1 MTERELIQEVPIF
14 EDIFIEELTEGEDN
28 SLKLLTIKGTASRGD
43 MFNKN
48 NRMYPTKVLKKVAEK
63 LQPTL
68 KSGKFTGQLDHP
80 GWFDDGGLQKTAIKF
95 TKLWMDGDDLRFEGN
110 VIPTTPGKELEVLL
124 RAGVGIGM
132 STRGYGTV
140 LPYKNKNGKEDAKRT
155 VIQDDFELVGVDAV
169 LNESN
174 KYGKVS
180 QFEQMKGGHKVELTL
195 EQLKTD
201 YPELV
206 EELSGEL
213 TTSIN
218 ADFDTKV
225 KAEVDKQVA
234 DQTEALKDS
243 IKAEM
248 SESQDVKDAK
258 DFINKLVESI
268 KPFIPGQEEYV
279 NTEKQ
284 KEIDALTDQL
294 AQATETAKTTQTELD
309 ALKEEK
315 DAAEA
320 QQKVA
325 DHVASKVEGHR
336 FSAQLKDRLS
346 KCTTVEDVDAT
357 FDAEVSYIESLVK
370 AVDPKGEGFAE
381 GNKDDDATSTK
392 GDTEK
397 ERQRKLAGIK
407 TEGGN

>member
-1 MTERELIQEVPIF
+1 
-14 EDIFIEELTEGEDN
+14 
-28 SLKLLTIKGTASRGD
+28 
-43 MFNKN
+43 
-48 NRMYPTKVLKKVAEK
+48 
-63 LQPTL
+63 
-68 KSGKFTGQLDHP
+68 
-80 GWFDDGGLQKTAIKF
+80 
-95 TKLWMDGDDLRFEGN
+95 
-110 VIPTTPGKELEVLL
+110 
-124 RAGVGIGM
+124 
-132 STRGYGTV
+132 
-140 LPYKNKNGKEDAKRT
+140 
-155 VIQDDFELVGVDAV
+155 
-169 LNESN
+169 
-174 KYGKVS
+174 
-180 QFEQMKGGHKVELTL
+180 MKGGHKVELTL

-243 IKAEM
+243 IRAEM
-248 SESQDVKDAK
+248 LESQDVKDAK

-284 KEIDALTDQL
+284 KEIDALTEQL
-294 AQATETAKTTQTELD
+294 AQATANAQTTQTELD
-309 ALKEEK
+309 ALKAEK
-315 DAAEA
+315 AAADA

-325 DHVASKVEGHR
+325 DHVDAKVEGHR
-336 FSAQLKDRLS
+336 FAAQLKDRLS

-357 FDAEVSYIESLVK
+357 FEAEVSYIEALVK
-370 AVDPKGEGFAE
+370 AVDPTGKGIVEA
-381 GNKDDDATSTK
+381 NKDDQSTSTK
-392 GDTEK
+392 TDDAK